1 MTAPKSYKDP
11 AWDKA
16 EQEAAAKT
24 GVPVELLAAIRL
36 KGERSNADQVS
47 PKGAKGVYQFM
58 PETERLFFKKYGVS
72 AYSTDPVEQA
82 TAAAYHLKESYDRT
96 KDWGKAAAGFNGGLK
111 GEKNPRFTQETSE
124 YYDRVVGALPV
135 GLRGPN
141 AEPDPTGTTRRG
153 VPSYD
158 DFMAGRTTGPTG
170 GTGTDARSKVVPAVA
185 FRSRDDDREVQAAIQ
200 GVNQE
205 QQAKQAKADAQSWI
219 TADGIYDRDSTVGA
233 FYSDMVAPL
242 FKNYD
247 RSTVQA
253 DPAYLASVGAD
264 SSVAFAGVPN
274 PNHDEQADLLS
285 ARSAADRDAIRA
297 RLLTKREDEAVMA
310 NASTFGALAA
320 GLVTGGLDPFNWVAG
335 IGAAKAFYAA
345 GRGAIALANRGRR
358 GAAVVAS
365 AGENALGSVAYEAA
379 RGLAGEHQTVAD
391 YALAGATGMLPSLLS
406 VPGLSRAASEYHARV
421 NEAVLAKQE
430 VYLRRAAETLGE
442 DAEPVAVRKLAAEL
456 EHEDAMA
463 TLAAT
468 RTRDNKIVA
477 PDLENPEVQAGLK
490 GGETPGAELP
500 AWPEA
505 GRRHNT
511 YEQAAEK
518 YGVTVEIP
526 KAGVG
531 LDAKLG
537 HMAEWRKAQAH
548 AQALVDRYI
557 PGTRIGL
564 QGASDELGAALQLA
578 DGSHVIFLQDA
589 ADLGTLTHEVGHVVF
604 NTLADKLPEELRLRM
619 REEVAAWGKRLEE
632 DAPRAMRERLGV
644 GRLDTLPETSVLRKT
659 AEGKLDYA
667 GMEAAVKASA
677 DDPVA
682 YMAYFRSLDE
692 YGAEQLLKHTE
703 DMLARGKMPNPGVM
717 TQMIQLI
724 RSLVDLF
731 RKAKEEGTLGASPA
745 WAEFFE
751 RAAKGEFRETG
762 PQGMVDVESPEFKR
776 WFGDSKI
783 VDADGN
789 PLPLYHGTKHVD
801 GAIDT
806 LRADRNGLIF
816 ASKDPAFAE
825 DYAYLGLDGTET
837 FGPVYKVYARAVRPF
852 SLEDKDALGELIA
865 ALRGES
871 PTSAE
876 ALEDAAQLKKGE
888 DTWQVLE
895 RPDVVASIK
904 RLGYDGIWMKEG
916 GSDNLAVMSPEQLK
930 SAVGN
935 TGEFAGTD
943 LHRMANVNTTDTRF
957 GLTALSGADATTSMR
972 RKALR
977 NLIEYCEQ
985 EMKANPIDKD
995 KTKTIMKNSLFNMA
1009 TPGLQLALS
1018 DHPVAQWASRHLVE
1032 NTMGGSGRYVTAAI
1046 RKAQYELE
1054 FVGAGNNIMDQAFA
1068 SWKARQGVGLAQG
1081 TANDMFKGDLLDA
1094 FDRKVYAEI
1103 ENRRWGKP
1111 TSQDPDVIRAADAQ
1125 QVQYERMLRAQKDN
1139 KTVGWAILPDD
1150 SVGYIS
1156 HIFNAGKLGN
1166 TSNTRRE
1173 TMRTIIRDQ
1182 MVDILG
1188 FDREFADKLSGDYMN
1203 HARTNANGGHEIP
1216 ANVLDPH
1223 AAEYIRQA
1231 AQAAGMTETE
1241 IHALGKKLSAGGPSH
1256 TKKRLNL
1263 DLTREYTDA
1272 EGTFTLM
1279 DMMNTDVR
1287 SLLKNQARRV
1297 AGEVAVT
1304 QQGVHG
1310 SAGLKLMEEAL
1321 HYTENG
1327 KVDTEAVR
1335 AFQQVS
1341 AELLGRPYGDKM
1353 PTLAEG
1359 AMTVN
1364 AAASLGQMVI
1374 PQITETLNMATILG
1388 LTSTLKG
1395 AVSLPR
1401 MIGEVRRLARG
1412 EKVDGLLSSMEVP
1425 GGEFGM
1431 NDYRLV
1437 SRWDSPSAMYDTVG
1451 RDQLGVADKLIRAA
1465 GHNLGKLTF
1474 HRLVQAAQV
1483 RASAEQITQKALKY
1497 IRDGVQDKA
1506 LADMGISP
1514 ELAAR
1519 IKAELPRIAKFDAAG
1534 NTVSLDMHKAGD
1546 IEAAEQFISAVHRG
1560 NGQIIQRAYVGE
1572 IGPWQHKTLG
1582 KILTQFRT
1590 FPITAMEKQWGR
1602 QRGLHGAARA
1612 MGLVVAVAPFAVP
1625 IYLAKVALNAVGR
1638 DDPDAYIDRMT
1649 TPLALAKGTMNY
1661 LGMLGLATDVLDGV
1675 TATPVLGTAIKEA
1688 TGSDDNKRP
1697 GTAGGLGSI
1706 IPIVGRADRTLQA
1719 LQGQGGAK
1727 ALAQSLPFSNTPY
1740 VAPFVNALPT
1750 DWE

>member
-36 KGERSNADQVS
+36 EGERSNADQVS

-96 KDWGKAAAGFNGGLK
+96 KDWGKAAAGFNGGPD
-111 GEKNPRFTQETSE
+111 GEKNPRFTKETSK

-135 GLRGPN
+135 GLRGPQTADPN
-141 AEPDPTGTTRRG
+141 AKPDPTGTTRRG
-153 VPSYD
+153 APSYD
-158 DFMAGRTTGPTG
+158 DFMAGRTTEPTG
-170 GTGTDARSKVVPAVA
+170 GAGTGARSKVMPAVA
-185 FRSRDDDREVQAAIQ
+185 FRARDDDREVQAAIQ
-200 GVNQE
+200 GINQE
-205 QQAKQAKADAQSWI
+205 QQAKQDRADAQSWI
-219 TADGIYDRDSTVGA
+219 TAGGIYDRESTVGA
-233 FYSDMVAPL
+233 FYSDMMAPL

-247 RSTVQA
+247 RANVKA
-253 DPAYLASVGAD
+253 DAAYLASVSAD
-264 SSVAFAGVPN
+264 SSVAFEGVDN
-274 PNHDEQADLLS
+274 PNQDEQADLLS
-285 ARSAADRDAIRA
+285 ARSAEDRDAIRA
-297 RLLTKREDEAVMA
+297 RLLTKRQDAEVMA
-310 NASTFGALAA
+310 NASTFGGLAA
-320 GLVTGGLDPFNWVAG
+320 GLVTGGLDPFIWVTG

-345 GRGAIALANRGRR
+345 GRGATVLANQGRR
-358 GAAVVAS
+358 GAAIAAS
-365 AGENALGSVAYEAA
+365 AGENALGNVAYEAV

-406 VPGLSRAASEYHARV
+406 VPSLSRAASEYHARV
-421 NEAVLAKQE
+421 HEAVLAKQE
-430 VYLRRAAETLGE
+430 AYLRRAAESLGE
-442 DAEPVAVRKLAAEL
+442 GAEPGAVRKLAAEM
-456 EHEDAMA
+456 EHEDAMGA
-463 TLAAT
+463 LSAA
-468 RTRDNKIVA
+468 RVRENKSVA
-477 PDLENPEVQAGLK
+477 PDLDNQEVQASLNGSAAQ
-490 GGETPGAELP
+490 GSELP
-500 AWPEA
+500 AWPEQ
-505 GRRHNT
+505 GLRHHT

-526 KAGVG
+526 KTGVG
-531 LDAKLG
+531 LDAKRG

-548 AQALVDRYI
+548 VQALVDRYI

-564 QGASDELGAALQLA
+564 QGAADDLGAVLQLA
-578 DGSHVIFLQDA
+578 DGSYVIFLQDA

-604 NTLADKLPEELRLRM
+604 NALADKLPEDLRTRM
-619 REEVAAWGKRLEE
+619 REEVAAWGKRLEA
-632 DAPRAMRERLGV
+632 DAPKAMRERLGV
-644 GRLDTLPETSVLRKT
+644 SRLATLPDNSILRKT
-659 AEGKLDYA
+659 AEGKMDYA
-667 GMEAAVKASA
+667 AMEAAVNASA
-677 DDPVA
+677 DDPVD
-682 YMAYFRSLDE
+682 YLAYFRSLNE

-703 DMLARGKMPNPGVM
+703 DMLARGNMPNPGVM
-717 TQMIQLI
+717 AQMIHI
-724 RSLVDLF
+724 IKSLVDMF

-751 RAAKGEFRETG
+751 RAAKGEFREAG
-762 PQGMVDVESPEFKR
+762 PQ
-776 WFGDSKI
+776 
-783 VDADGN
+783 
-789 PLPLYHGTKHVD
+789 
-801 GAIDT
+801 
-806 LRADRNGLIF
+806 
-816 ASKDPAFAE
+816 
-825 DYAYLGLDGTET
+825 
-837 FGPVYKVYARAVRPF
+837 
-852 SLEDKDALGELIA
+852 
-865 ALRGES
+865 
-871 PTSAE
+871 
-876 ALEDAAQLKKGE
+876 
-888 DTWQVLE
+888 
-895 RPDVVASIK
+895 
-904 RLGYDGIWMKEG
+904 
-916 GSDNLAVMSPEQLK
+916 
-930 SAVGN
+930 GN

-943 LHRMANVNTTDTRF
+943 LHRMVNVNTTDARY
-957 GLTALSGADATTSMR
+957 GLTALSGDDPTTRMR
-972 RKALR
+972 RKAIR
-977 NLIEYCEQ
+977 NLIEHCEQ
-985 EMKANPIDKD
+985 EMKANPIDKE

-1018 DHPVAQWASRHLVE
+1018 DHPVAQWASRFLVE
-1032 NTMGGSGRYVTAAI
+1032 NTMGGSGRQVTAAI

-1054 FVGAGNNIMDQAFA
+1054 FVGAGNNVMDQAFE
-1068 SWKARQGVGLAQG
+1068 SWKARQGIGAAQGLA
-1081 TANDMFKGDLLDA
+1081 NDLFKGDLLDA

-1139 KTVGWAILPDD
+1139 KTVGWAMLPDN
-1150 SVGYIS
+1150 SVGYITHS
-1156 HIFNAGKLGN
+1156 FNAGKLG
-1166 TSNTRRE
+1166 TMSNARRE
-1173 TMRTIIRDQ
+1173 TLRLVIRDQ

-1188 FDREFADKLSGDYMN
+1188 FDTKFADKMSGGYMN

-1231 AQAAGMTETE
+1231 AQAAGMTEDE

-1263 DLTREYTDA
+1263 DLTKEYTDA

-1297 AGEVAVT
+1297 AGEVGVT

-1327 KVDTEAVR
+1327 KVDTETVR

-1374 PQITETLNMATILG
+1374 PQIAETLNMATILG
-1388 LTSTLKG
+1388 LSSTMKG
-1395 AVSLPR
+1395 IASLPR
-1401 MIGEVRRLARG
+1401 MIGEVRKLARG
-1412 EKVDGLLSSMEVP
+1412 EKVEGLLSSMEVP

-1431 NDYRLV
+1431 NAYRLV
-1437 SRWDSPSAMYDTVG
+1437 TRWDSPSAMYDTVG
-1451 RDQLGVADKLIRAA
+1451 RDQLGTVDKLIRAA
-1465 GHNLGKLTF
+1465 GHNLGKLSF
-1474 HRLVQAAQV
+1474 HRVVQAAQV

-1514 ELAAR
+1514 ELSAR
-1519 IKAELPRIAKFDAAG
+1519 IKTELPRIAEFDAAG
-1534 NTVSLDMHKAGD
+1534 NTVSLDMHKAED
-1546 IEAAEQFISAVHRG
+1546 TEAVEQFISAVHRG
-1560 NGQIIQRAYVGE
+1560 NGQIIQRSYVGE
-1572 IGPWQHKTLG
+1572 IGPWQHNTLG
-1582 KILTQFRT
+1582 KLLTQFRT

-1612 MGLVVAVAPFAVP
+1612 MSMVVAVAPFAVP
-1625 IYLAKVALNAVGR
+1625 IYLAKVALNAIGR
-1638 DDPDAYIDRMT
+1638 DDPDAYIDSMT
-1649 TPLALAKGTMNY
+1649 KPLALAKGTINY
-1661 LGMLGLATDVLDGV
+1661 LGMLGLAPDVLDGM
-1675 TATPVLGTAIKEA
+1675 TATPVLGTAIKQA
-1688 TGSDDNKRP
+1688 TGSEDNKRP
-1697 GTAGGLGSI
+1697 GTAGGLGSV

-1719 LQGQGGAK
+1719 LQGEGGAK
-1727 ALAQSLPFSNTPY
+1727 ALAQTLPFSNLPY